1 VAETKKKEAKE
12 SEETVAIATYEKRKP
27 GRNVLKDDQKVG
39 NRRPNTP
46 DTDSKK
52 DAKTESNPRT
62 SARLESK
69 RPVTPGAEARRPST
83 PSKKV
88 TKEDDPYDFKEI
100 EESTLKFEPTIKTV
114 ESPTRGATNT
124 RGSDKQDKDDKQ
136 SKTATRMNS
145 PSAAKGGVVSEPAK
159 FPSISS
165 PSKSDVPKPGVG
177 KNTSV
182 TTSDVKSSTVTSNQN
197 KNTTQR
203 GRKKRTEEVSGSEAT
218 DTTKSDNEA
227 KTNSETKTKKDAN
240 ANKDKD
246 AKQDTDSKLNK
257 SPESFSTMTKATSPG
272 QPMVALQRL
281 PTSATVG
288 VVGPISTTPL
298 IRPMPNPPNRFAL
311 FPHLASLSAG
321 GGTNRPLPTVAPPLP
336 PSTIMPLP
344 TIAPSLPP
352 SAPPLPPIAKFLT
365 PPLNITVSTSGSSSS
380 IASSNIS
387 TFTST
392 CTTLSTLSALT
403 TTTSTLFSTT
413 LSSEVSHKLPSS
425 VNPTI
430 ASFCKS
436 PTSPSLST
444 TSALMSAGISVNPST
459 PLSTASVID
468 AIVGNVLQTNLAIK
482 KEDDVKPTIPLPSSV
497 CPNLNP
503 KSPRTEP
510 VKSETKKLAV
520 KTEVK
525 QETEESELEQT
536 KANKNNSD
544 SDDASANQ
552 NKPSQ
557 PITSDAPTSTLSPR
571 KTRKKLKLRGPRNYN
586 LKSRE
591 LVSDTDSES
600 SEAESK
606 RSLPPKRRKTIEK
619 TAKKAEVAKKA
630 DESDI
635 EKSLVCR
642 ETIER
647 SPERESSDKFSVA
660 GTAASKNTDSSD
672 LDSITGSPKRNA
684 SDLESVTTRTRG
696 GVGSD
701 VDSIHDSVTGDS
713 VHDSVTGSSR
723 RAGSVDSRG
732 GMDSSSDTRSGRQGK
747 RKRGGGNGATSEDI
761 SPIDAKKKRKSRDS
775 VGRGRG
781 KGRGRVS
788 GSARIP
794 PRDEEVGSEAS
805 NLTSTS
811 IMGTRS
817 KTDFEMTKLERLDN
831 AELEAL
837 AQPKQN
843 ANSKYN
849 FYVKLDSTMDS
860 GSRISALQSS
870 LEDLRKTYLN
880 IKTELTALERRRKKI
895 RKKKEQRNN
904 TNEISTPS

>member
-1 VAETKKKEAKE
+1 
-12 SEETVAIATYEKRKP
+12 
-27 GRNVLKDDQKVG
+27 
-39 NRRPNTP
+39 
-46 DTDSKK
+46 
-52 DAKTESNPRT
+52 
-62 SARLESK
+62 
-69 RPVTPGAEARRPST
+69 
-83 PSKKV
+83 
-88 TKEDDPYDFKEI
+88 
-100 EESTLKFEPTIKTV
+100 
-114 ESPTRGATNT
+114 
-124 RGSDKQDKDDKQ
+124 
-136 SKTATRMNS
+136 
-145 PSAAKGGVVSEPAK
+145 
-159 FPSISS
+159 
-165 PSKSDVPKPGVG
+165 
-177 KNTSV
+177 
-182 TTSDVKSSTVTSNQN
+182 
-197 KNTTQR
+197 
-203 GRKKRTEEVSGSEAT
+203 
-218 DTTKSDNEA
+218 
-227 KTNSETKTKKDAN
+227 
-240 ANKDKD
+240 
-246 AKQDTDSKLNK
+246 
-257 SPESFSTMTKATSPG
+257 
-272 QPMVALQRL
+272 
-281 PTSATVG
+281 
-288 VVGPISTTPL
+288 
-298 IRPMPNPPNRFAL
+298 
-311 FPHLASLSAG
+311 
-321 GGTNRPLPTVAPPLP
+321 
-336 PSTIMPLP
+336 
-344 TIAPSLPP
+344 
-352 SAPPLPPIAKFLT
+352 
-365 PPLNITVSTSGSSSS
+365 
-380 IASSNIS
+380 
-387 TFTST
+387 
-392 CTTLSTLSALT
+392 
-403 TTTSTLFSTT
+403 
-413 LSSEVSHKLPSS
+413 
-425 VNPTI
+425 
-430 ASFCKS
+430 
-436 PTSPSLST
+436 
-444 TSALMSAGISVNPST
+444 MSAGISVNPST
-459 PLSTASVID
+459 PLSTSSVID
-468 AIVGNVLQTNLAIK
+468 AIVGNVLQTNLALK
-482 KEDDVKPTIPLPSSV
+482 KEEDVKPTIPLPSSV
-497 CPNLNP
+497 CPNLGS

-510 VKSETKKLAV
+510 IKTESQKISV

-525 QETEESELEQT
+525 QETEESELELS

-544 SDDASANQ
+544 SDDASSNHK
-552 NKPSQ
+552 KPGQ
-557 PITSDAPTSTLSPR
+557 PITSDTAQTSNMSPR

-619 TAKKAEVAKKA
+619 TAKKAEVVKKA

-647 SPERESSDKFSVA
+647 SPEREASDKFSVA
-660 GTAASKNTDSSD
+660 TPASKNTDSSD
-672 LDSITGSPKRNA
+672 LDSITGSPKRNG

-701 VDSIHDSVTGDS
+701 VDSIHDSVTG
-713 VHDSVTGSSR
+713 SSR

-732 GMDSSSDTRSGRQGK
+732 GIDSSSDTRSGRQGK
-747 RKRGGGNGATSEDI
+747 RKRPAGNGATSEDI

-788 GSARIP
+788 GSARQ

-805 NLTSTS
+805 NMTSTS
-811 IMGTRS
+811 MMGTRS